1 MTGIRMKWMN
11 KDFFQEIYKIWIT
24 EKPTQ
29 LAAAL
34 AYFGIFSFAAV
45 IYIAYRVAGI
55 FINEVAAAERLYT
68 RLETVLGPET
78 VAFIQE
84 KVTSISTADT
94 GGSLIVTTVS
104 FLSLLYVAMGLF
116 MQLKYALNRIWGVP
130 LIQIGKKFAFLRQEL
145 FAFIMLIILGLAVIL
160 ATMINVVFAWFGTI
174 INDLIGGSTLLS
186 IFNILALLG
195 VIVLTNAF
203 TYKILP
209 DVKITWHDVWLGAM
223 TATLLTALGGLVI
236 GLYFS
241 LGGVHSAFE
250 AAGAFAVLMIAIY
263 YFAQIFL
270 FGAVVTRVYAHR
282 YGSKRDML

>member
-186 IFNILALLG
+186 IFSDG
-195 VIVLTNAF
+195 
-203 TYKILP
+203 
-209 DVKITWHDVWLGAM
+209 
-223 TATLLTALGGLVI
+223 
-236 GLYFS
+236 
-241 LGGVHSAFE
+241 
-250 AAGAFAVLMIAIY
+250 
-263 YFAQIFL
+263 
-270 FGAVVTRVYAHR
+270 
-282 YGSKRDML
+282 